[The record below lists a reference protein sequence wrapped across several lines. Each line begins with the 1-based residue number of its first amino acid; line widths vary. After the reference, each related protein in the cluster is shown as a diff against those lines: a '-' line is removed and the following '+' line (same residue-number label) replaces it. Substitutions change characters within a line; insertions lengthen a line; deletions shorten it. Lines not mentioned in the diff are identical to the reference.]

1 MNLLH
6 MLTMPSRFSPSFQID
21 FKKNND
27 VDCEQGWVTTKMFP
41 DLKIDVNT
49 RSADGKMC
57 AIVSDLDFDFLK
69 VFLGKSHVQEKFS
82 FPRKLKILM

>member
-1 MNLLH
+1 MNPLH

-49 RSADGKMC
+49 RSMDSKMC
-57 AIVSDLDFDFLK
+57 AIESDFLN
-69 VFLGKSHVQEKFS
+69 VFHGKNYAQ
-82 FPRKLKILM
+82 

>member
-1 MNLLH
+1 

-49 RSADGKMC
+49 RIC
-57 AIVSDLDFDFLK
+57 
-69 VFLGKSHVQEKFS
+69 
-82 FPRKLKILM
+82 